1 MTITTPAINS
11 MVPVFEDE
19 PDVLEEVEVEALEVT
34 RDVACVADD
43 VGAIPVLVVVVVV
56 ELNPVLNVVVN
67 DDVEECA
74 NVTGVSAANA
84 EPLGS
89 TLMARSS
96 DEPGQFVQ
104 CAVL

>member
-1 MTITTPAINS
+1 

-19 PDVLEEVEVEALEVT
+19 PDVLEEVEVEALEVMM
-34 RDVACVADD
+34 DVACVDDD
-43 VGAIPVLVVVVVV
+43 VGAIPVPVVAV
-56 ELNPVLNVVVN
+56 ELIPLLNVVVN

-74 NVTGVSAANA
+74 DVAGVSAANA